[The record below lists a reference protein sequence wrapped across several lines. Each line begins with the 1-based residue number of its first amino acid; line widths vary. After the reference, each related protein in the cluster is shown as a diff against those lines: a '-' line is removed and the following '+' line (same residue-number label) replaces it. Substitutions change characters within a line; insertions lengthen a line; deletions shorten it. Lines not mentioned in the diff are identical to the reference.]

1 MTSEIIILDL
11 MCMSPLIQEE
21 SGVDADVIVGLDLD
35 ELVLWIQRDD

>member
-1 MTSEIIILDL
+1 
-11 MCMSPLIQEE
+11 MSPLIQEE